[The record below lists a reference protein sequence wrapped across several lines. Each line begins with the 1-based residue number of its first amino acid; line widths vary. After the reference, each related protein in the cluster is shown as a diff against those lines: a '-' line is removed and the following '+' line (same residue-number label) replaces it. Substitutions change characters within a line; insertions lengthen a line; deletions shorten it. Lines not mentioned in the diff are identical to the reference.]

1 MESNETKERSNPA
14 PAPFSGDDLPPRLRG
29 RVKALVHDLSR
40 NDLPMALL
48 DLAHL
53 YRALAKKPDRDAAQ
67 YASSAPE
74 RADDQVH
81 ALIYNDDRSV
91 IEEICDGPDERGGCP
106 HAKAGHPAVC
116 ADKWISANG
125 WDFKVAPGADGC
137 PLVAL
142 GIVRRYLQATVADEA
157 RERGKDSDA
166 D

>member
-14 PAPFSGDDLPPRLRG
+14 PAAFTDDDLPPHLRG

-53 YRALAKKPDRDAAQ
+53 YRGLASTAGRRPLLDQTDAAPNTV
-67 YASSAPE
+67 ST
-74 RADDQVH
+74 V
-81 ALIYNDDRSV
+81 IYNDDRSA
-91 IEEICDGPDERGGCP
+91 IEEICEGPNERGGCP
-106 HAKAGHPAVC
+106 RAKAGSPAAC

-125 WDFKVAPGADGC
+125 WDFKVAPDTDGC

-142 GIVRRYLQATVADEA
+142 GIVRRYLQATVAD
-157 RERGKDSDA
+157 DA
-166 D
+166 